1 MTAGVP
7 ADIPTIVFGAFD
19 RHNFGDLLFPHI
31 LEALAGRND
40 FLHAGLVACDL
51 RQVGGHE
58 VHAIAD
64 LAERYRD
71 RPVRVIHAGG
81 ELLTCGAWE
90 AAVMTLQSE
99 EAEAAV
105 SRPDSDASARTAW
118 TQDRLGL
125 HSFAPYVVG
134 RSLFPRAAAIVHN
147 AVGGAELDALGA
159 AMRLEVREK
168 LAGADRISVRDRRT
182 LKHLQSFGLAA
193 ELVPDPAVMVAE
205 LFDSRLRAHASRG
218 EVIQCRQAFPAGY
231 LALQFSVDFRD
242 EATLSTLASELD
254 RFSTASGCGVVMFR
268 AGAAPWHD
276 DIDAYGRLAAR
287 MQSNAVR
294 IMNSLH
300 LWDICA
306 LLANCTAFA
315 GSSLHGRIV
324 AAACALPRVTLCRS
338 DTGSGHAKHA
348 AYVRTWEKNAE
359 HAMTEPSKL
368 CRAMLREMRIARI
381 EREHRQAVA
390 ADLAARYRAHAD
402 TRHAA
407 LQLLPIP
414 RHSMR

>member
-1 MTAGVP
+1 MTAC
-7 ADIPTIVFGAFD
+7 ASSDIPTIVFGAFD

-51 RQVGGHE
+51 REDGGHE

-71 RPVRVIHAGG
+71 RPVRIIHAGG

-90 AAVMTLQSE
+90 AAVMTLQSD
-99 EAEAAV
+99 EAEAFV
-105 SRPDSDASARTAW
+105 SRLGSDASARMAW
-118 TQDRLGL
+118 TQERLGFQ
-125 HSFAPYVVG
+125 SFAPYVVG
-134 RSLFPRAAAIVHN
+134 RALFPRADAIVHN

-168 LAGADRISVRDRRT
+168 LAGADSISVRDRRT
-182 LKHLQSFGLAA
+182 LEHLHSFGLSA

-205 LFDSRLRAHASRG
+205 LFDGCLRTHAARG
-218 EVIQCRQAFPAGY
+218 EVLQCRHAFPAGY
-231 LALQFSVDFRD
+231 LALQFSIDFRD
-242 EATLSTLASELD
+242 EETLAALAAELD
-254 RFSTASGCGVVMFR
+254 RFSAASGCGIVMFR

-276 DIDAYGRLAAR
+276 DIDAYRRLAAR
-287 MQSNAVR
+287 MRSKTVR
-294 IMNSLH
+294 IMTSLH

-306 LLANCTAFA
+306 LLANCAAYA

-324 AAACALPRVTLCRS
+324 AAAYALPRVTLCRS

-348 AYVRTWEKNAE
+348 AYVRTWEEKAE
-359 HAMTEPSKL
+359 CPLAAPSTL
-368 CRAMLREMRIARI
+368 CKTVLHEMRMARTN
-381 EREHRQAVA
+381 REQGKA
-390 ADLAARYRAHAD
+390 AAAELAARYRAHVGVLD
-402 TRHAA
+402 AA
-407 LQLLPIP
+407 LQL
-414 RHSMR
+414 RSSGRGR